1 MRGAVVR
8 SEPLQPYDLELV
20 EAAKSVIGRCFRLDW
35 HHVGCALRS
44 RSGRVYTSVNLEAN
58 VGRVAV
64 CAEPIAVGQAA
75 AAGDADLEV
84 IVGVLHRYDESD
96 PVEFRAGTPCGI
108 CRELLNDYM
117 PVGHVIVPLEGELR
131 RVRVRDLLP
140 ERYNREVGALA

>member
-1 MRGAVVR
+1 VR

-20 EAAKSVIGRCFRLDW
+20 KAAKSVIGRCFRLDW

-117 PVGHVIVPLEGELR
+117 PEGHVIVPLEGELR

>member
-1 MRGAVVR
+1 VR
-8 SEPLQPYDLELV
+8 SEPLQPHDLELV
-20 EAAKSVIGRCFRLDW
+20 EAAKAIIGRRFRLDR
-35 HHVGCALRS
+35 HHVGCALRTK
-44 RSGRVYTSVNLEAN
+44 SGRVYTAVNLEAN

-64 CAEPIAVGQAA
+64 CAEPIAVGQAV
-75 AAGDADLEV
+75 AAGDTDLEV

-117 PVGHVIVPLEGELR
+117 AEGYVIVPLDGDLR

-140 ERYNREVGALA
+140 ERYDREVGALA